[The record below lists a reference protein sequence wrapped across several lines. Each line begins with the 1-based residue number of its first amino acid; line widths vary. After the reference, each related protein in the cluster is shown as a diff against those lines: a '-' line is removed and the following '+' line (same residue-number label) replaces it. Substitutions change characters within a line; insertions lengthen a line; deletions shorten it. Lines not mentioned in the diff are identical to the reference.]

1 MGFWLGFWT
10 VLLIAALAVFAGLA
24 IAVTIGGL
32 FDIRSMFRAIAAQS
46 ERRDDETASSELA
59 D

>member
-24 IAVTIGGL
+24 IAVAIGGL
-32 FDIRSMFRAIAAQS
+32 FDIRSMFRAIAAQT
-46 ERRDDETASSELA
+46 EQCDDENVSSEHA